1 MKELM
6 HWGTENE
13 AVLTMMTALLTFFLG
28 RYTSYREDYREGR
41 KEINDT
47 FYKPFLELYDNE
59 HHSMAWYY
67 TDLSL
72 EMQNSIME
80 VLLTNRYKVHPRIK
94 NKIYELDMYFSSRIS
109 PLSRNQELVD
119 EEKEYVEKVFQ
130 SIYSY
135 IEKEYVKNN
144 RALYCSL
151 AKRFYF
157 WIIERRT

>member
-1 MKELM
+1 MKALM
-6 HWGTENE
+6 HWVTENE

-80 VLLTNRYKVHPRIK
+80 ILLTNRYKVHPRIK

-109 PLSRNQELVD
+109 PLSRDKELVD

-135 IEKEYVKNN
+135 SNKV
-144 RALYCSL
+144 SSFL
-151 AKRFYF
+151 AFFFCLDYTNF
-157 WIIERRT
+157 IFFS

>member
-80 VLLTNRYKVHPRIK
+80 ICSQTGTRFIPESKIK
-94 NKIYELDMYFSSRIS
+94 YEGI
-109 PLSRNQELVD
+109 
-119 EEKEYVEKVFQ
+119 
-130 SIYSY
+130 SIYIFLY
-135 IEKEYVKNN
+135 RERICEK
-144 RALYCSL
+144 
-151 AKRFYF
+151 
-157 WIIERRT
+157 

>member
-1 MKELM
+1 MKALM
-6 HWGTENE
+6 HWVTENE

-80 VLLTNRYKVHPRIK
+80 ICSQTGTRFIPESKIK
-94 NKIYELDMYFSSRIS
+94 YMSWICI
-109 PLSRNQELVD
+109 
-119 EEKEYVEKVFQ
+119 FQ
-130 SIYSY
+130 AGSARCLEIRSWWMRR
-135 IEKEYVKNN
+135 KNM
-144 RALYCSL
+144 
-151 AKRFYF
+151 
-157 WIIERRT
+157 